1 MKNRDTFHH
10 FVSISLLS
18 IITSLEKDNKK
29 YRNIIIIKT
38 LKIKTQEITR
48 MTTLIKEIEIGC
60 K

>member
-1 MKNRDTFHH
+1 MKNRDNFNH

-48 MTTLIKEIEIGC
+48 MTTLIKEIE
-60 K
+60 KWM